1 MTMKTS
7 MTTTTTIM
15 KIYNNYNDIKRFFS
29 VLEVL
34 SAFRRILTSFW
45 SCFYVGLNTFRNDQ
59 VNPNLQVSSRV
70 YRVYLG
76 VSRICTSATT
86 ATNFSFFIKK
96 KKKYIYIYIYISIC
110 IYIYIYIYTYIYLY
124 IYMYIYIYIY
134 IALKPD
140 GLTYTWV

>member
-96 KKKYIYIYIYISIC
+96 KKKIYIYIYIYISIC
-110 IYIYIYIYTYIYLY
+110 IYIYIYIYIYISIYLY
-124 IYMYIYIYIY
+124 VYIYIYIY
-134 IALKPD
+134 IQLLSQTA
-140 GLTYTWV
+140 